1 LNTSN
6 TFPTVGGITYSLT
19 FTGAPSPNGATFS
32 TTGYNYNPSPPLAV
46 PTNAPSSQ
54 PSPTGGATP
63 VVVFAF
69 TFTSATSVT
78 INNGPTQAW
87 SGVPALPAG
96 KGYYSYFADI
106 TGAVPNGFQGPFVPS
121 NGVVT
126 ISGGGSGTQTLV
138 AGHTYITELVYF

>member
-1 LNTSN
+1 
-6 TFPTVGGITYSLT
+6 
-19 FTGAPSPNGATFS
+19 
-32 TTGYNYNPSPPLAV
+32 V

-69 TFTSATSVT
+69 AFTSATSVT
-78 INNGPTQAW
+78 INNNPTQVW

-106 TGAVPNGFQGPFVPS
+106 TAAAPNGYSGPFVPS

-126 ISGGGSGTQTLV
+126 ITSTGGGSGTQTLT